1 MPAPDVRGCVQ
12 EAEWL
17 RRYYEAVNPAWI
29 DTMQALGLPT
39 HFVRA
44 KNLQLWTPQRHVVHD
59 MVAGFGSAIF
69 GHAPQD
75 LVGVLRVAI
84 GAELP
89 NVLVYGAH
97 PVAATVAGELLSLAP
112 GSLEKVHFCNDGSQA
127 IDSALKFAAIATQRC
142 EFVSM
147 KDGFH
152 GLSVGATA
160 LAGGGPWRQ
169 GLPSIGPRVRR
180 LDIRDWDAIERCLS
194 KRRTAAIV
202 IEVVQSSGVV
212 PAWSRDA
219 LLRLQALC
227 RETATLVI
235 VDEVMTGLGRTGRW
249 FAYEEGGREFEPD
262 LVTLSKSLS
271 AGLLP
276 VAAVMMTTP
285 IYEAVFLPPGHA
297 KIHGSTFSGNRVGL
311 MLAEAVMRRLR
322 AEKACE
328 HVSRVGRLLERRLN
342 DLANNDLIG
351 APVGRGLLQAFEV
364 VSHGRRMSRAE
375 SALRCLS
382 GLLARG
388 WLTLPAGHSKGHL
401 RIMPPYTIQAEQVIG
416 FVDALEDTVRDPA
429 TWR

>member
-1 MPAPDVRGCVQ
+1 MRGGLP

-17 RRYYEAVNPAWI
+17 RRYREAVNPAWI
-29 DTMQALGLPT
+29 DTLQALELPT

-44 KNLQLWTPQRHVVHD
+44 KGLQLWTPQRRVVHD

-75 LVGVLRVAI
+75 LVRVLRGAV

-97 PVAATVAGELLSLAP
+97 PVAATVASELLSLAP
-112 GSLEKVHFCNDGSQA
+112 GPLEKVHFCSDGSQA
-127 IDSALKFAAIATQRC
+127 IDSALKFAATTTQRR
-142 EFVSM
+142 EFVSV

-160 LAGGGPWRQ
+160 LAGGGPWRH

-180 LDIRDWDAIERCLS
+180 LDIRDWAAIARHLS
-194 KRRTAAIV
+194 RRRTAAVV
-202 IEVVQSSGVV
+202 IEVVQGTGSA

-227 RETATLVI
+227 RETATLLI

-249 FAYEEGGREFEPD
+249 FAYEEGGRGFEPD

-271 AGLLP
+271 AGLMP

-311 MLAEAVMRRLR
+311 MLAEAVIRRLR
-322 AEKACE
+322 AEKACA

-342 DLANNDLIG
+342 KLAGQDLIG
-351 APVGRGLLQAFEV
+351 PPVGRGLLQAFEV
-364 VSHGRRMSRAE
+364 VPQGRRMARAE
-375 SALRCLS
+375 GAFRCLS

-388 WLTLPAGHSKGHL
+388 WLTLPAGHAMGYL
-401 RIMPPYTIQAEQVIG
+401 RVMPPYTIQAEQITD
-416 FVDALEDTVRDPA
+416 FVDALEDTLRDPA
-429 TWR
+429 TWG